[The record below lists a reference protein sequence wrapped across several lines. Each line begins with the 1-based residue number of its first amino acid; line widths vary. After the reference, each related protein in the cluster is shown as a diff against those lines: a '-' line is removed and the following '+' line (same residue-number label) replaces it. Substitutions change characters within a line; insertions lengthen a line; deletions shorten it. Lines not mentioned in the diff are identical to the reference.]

1 MFPFLKISAILKR
14 LLQNEINLQQDID
27 KALLI
32 LCPSIFDIIKYI
44 FIRNSFSNMILIIEH
59 FCNFC
64 IDKFYK

>member
-1 MFPFLKISAILKR
+1 MFLFLKISAILKE
-14 LLQNEINLQQDID
+14 LLQNEIDLQQD

-44 FIRNSFSNMILIIEH
+44 FIRNNFSNMILIIEH